1 MKKALLLLTLAL
13 MVSVGGF
20 AQTKAHRAK
29 LQHKIEQMV
38 KYNAQRSFKTVPT
51 AEEKAKRAK
60 NRADGTCTVTL
71 SAGDV
76 WGDGSGYQMLFDADG
91 TMIASTNGLASQA
104 LFDLCEYKIPENADF
119 DVNTQNIII
128 NNSVT
133 ITIPAGTYDWIIFNP
148 TPKDKY
154 YRPGKGNT
162 ESFAQG
168 FVFEAGNSY
177 EFTVVKNGS
186 KDAVYYTINGEE
198 PPKPTVFAYKRPAG
212 TFFTADY
219 SDDSSYAF
227 YYLHAPNAV
236 PITFENKTTD
246 PSATTWTYGDEPI
259 AEGTSGD
266 AYVEDNNAV
275 LTYYPIVG
283 GYLDDLPVLHQDAA
297 TYTCADGDYY
307 GNDGIIDLDHAG
319 VYVKRSKDLLGIFD
333 DVRGELFYGYSA
345 PTGTM
350 PAHFGFGGIYPVRF
364 TSDGPIY
371 VPYAI
376 YQEFEKPAA
385 PLYLEEVLLPCY
397 TDKIDGEY
405 TGIPE
410 GKQLT
415 MDIVALN
422 EDGSSGETL
431 GTFYCTSE
439 NISITQNFEPQA
451 EIGYG
456 VVEFMNVTEDEFGN
470 EKIEGVVIDKPFAII
485 ITGLNQ
491 EGVDVGFQLNDISR
505 VKAEQ
510 PYQAPT
516 IQFYISEDGQDLRPY
531 YTGMPD
537 DEDEC
542 YITKFYLYG
551 IMDNVSVVKEM
562 EGEDGEVVSGYDW
575 LRVDETDADKIAY
588 TDIEDEE
595 EQLSFAYV
603 IATQAWT
610 TTIPAEEEGGED
622 ETYDNYE
629 LIFNDGTGEAYEA
642 PEWLEYVIADETREA
657 YYAKT
662 FIQFYA
668 TNSDLT
674 QGNVIEVDGRRGRF
688 CAVSVETLCGPSENF
703 YIIQGDLTHEDV
715 LNALGILEPG
725 GSLGIQNVTAQK
737 GFTPSLKE
745 VYNLAGQRVNKDYR
759 GIVIEKGKKFIKK

>member
-1 MKKALLLLTLAL
+1 MKKTLLLLTLAL

-29 LQHKIEQMV
+29 LQHKMEQMV

-51 AEEKAKRAK
+51 AAEKAKRAK

-76 WGDGSGYQMLFDADG
+76 WGDGSGYQMLLDADA
-91 TMIASTNGLASQA
+91 TMLASTDGEASQA

-148 TPKDKY
+148 TPGQKY
-154 YRPGKGNT
+154 YKPYKGNT

-198 PPKPTVFAYKRPAG
+198 PFVTAYKRPAG

-219 SDDSSYAF
+219 PEDASYAY
-227 YYLHAPNAV
+227 YYLYAPNSV
-236 PITFENKTTD
+236 PITFENKSTD
-246 PSATTWTYGDEPI
+246 PAVTTWTYGDEPI

-275 LTYYPIVG
+275 MTYSPIIG
-283 GYLDDLPVLHQDAA
+283 GYIEDLPVLHHDTV
-297 TYTCADGDYY
+297 TYTCADGDYHTSNGTY
-307 GNDGIIDLDHAG
+307 LDLDHAG
-319 VYVKRSKDLLGIFD
+319 VYVTREMNLLGIFD
-333 DVRGELFYGYSA
+333 GVRGDSYYGYA
-345 PTGTM
+345 PPSGTM
-350 PAHFGFGGIYPVRF
+350 PAKFGFGGIYPV
-364 TSDGPIY
+364 SDNGSTY

-385 PLYLEEVLLPCY
+385 PLYLEEVMLPCY
-397 TDKIDGEY
+397 TDKIDGKY

-410 GKQLT
+410 GKRLA
-415 MDIVALN
+415 MNIVALN
-422 EDGSSGETL
+422 EDGSAGETL
-431 GTFYCTSE
+431 GTFYCTSKD
-439 NISITQNFEPQA
+439 ITIYGNFEPDA
-451 EIGYG
+451 KIAYG
-456 VVEFMNVTEDEFGN
+456 SVEFLNLTEDEFGN

-491 EGVDVGFQLNDISR
+491 EGVDVGFRLNVISA
-505 VKAEQ
+505 VDAEA

-516 IQFYISEDGQDLRPY
+516 IQYYVNKNNGEDIL
-531 YTGMPD
+531 PD
-537 DEDEC
+537 YDEG
-542 YITKFYLYG
+542 YITMFYLYG

-595 EQLSFAYV
+595 EQLSFAYL

-622 ETYDNYE
+622 ENYDNYE

-642 PEWLEYVIADETREA
+642 PEWLDYVIQDETREG